1 MPAAPASRPSCLV
14 SIDLEEWRD
23 ARLAGLDPAARDR
36 GPGALEAQV
45 ESLLGLL
52 DAAGAR
58 ATFFT
63 VGRLARRYPRL
74 LRHVARRHE
83 VACHGD
89 DHADLRLLD
98 ARRLAL
104 DLRRSR
110 GSLQDISGQGV
121 PGYRA
126 PNFSLGACLDW
137 ALPVLRREG
146 VGYDSSL
153 LPGRGVLFL
162 PGRPGLPPGPHPLAG
177 GEGMWEF
184 PPTTVRL
191 PGISFPA
198 AGGAFLRILPRR
210 FVMQALHRAASG
222 GGTPHVYLHP
232 WELGVSGAAP
242 RLLAI
247 LQRFQGVAIDDL
259 RVRLEERGAA

>member
-1 MPAAPASRPSCLV
+1 MGDSPELRPGLEVGDQVLV
-14 SIDLEEWRD
+14 
-23 ARLAGLDPAARDR
+23 ARSSYRPEGEVW
-36 GPGALEAQV
+36 EAQPRGGKGGPSTLVFYREPPQFLAKPQLLEKLVHPNIARFEEFGFV
-45 ESLLGLL
+45 E
-52 DAAGAR
+52 
-58 ATFFT
+58 
-63 VGRLARRYPRL
+63 
-74 LRHVARRHE
+74 
-83 VACHGD
+83 
-89 DHADLRLLD
+89 
-98 ARRLAL
+98 
-104 DLRRSR
+104 
-110 GSLQDISGQGV
+110 GQ
-121 PGYRA
+121 
-126 PNFSLGACLDW
+126 
-137 ALPVLRREG
+137 PVLRREG

-153 LPGRGVLFL
+153 LPGRGFLFL